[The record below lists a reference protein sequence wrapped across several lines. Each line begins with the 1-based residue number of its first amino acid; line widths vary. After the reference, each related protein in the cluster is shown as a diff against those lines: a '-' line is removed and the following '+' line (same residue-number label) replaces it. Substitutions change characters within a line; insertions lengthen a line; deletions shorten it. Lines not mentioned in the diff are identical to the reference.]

1 MVEKISK
8 FALRL
13 MAATLFLILFNTFGM
28 RYGYELPIN
37 LFNIVI
43 LKSDSFIYDLIP
55 LTIFI
60 KSPI

>member
-37 LFNIVI
+37 LFNIII
-43 LKSDSFIYDLIP
+43 LAAFG
-55 LTIFI
+55 
-60 KSPI
+60 

>member
-1 MVEKISK
+1 MMVEKISK

-37 LFNIVI
+37 QIH
-43 LKSDSFIYDLIP
+43 IYLDKIGR
-55 LTIFI
+55 
-60 KSPI
+60 KV

>member
-43 LKSDSFIYDLIP
+43 LAAFDVPGFIALV
-55 LTIFI
+55 
-60 KSPI
+60 

>member
-1 MVEKISK
+1 MMVEKISK

-43 LKSDSFIYDLIP
+43 LAAFDVLGFIALVLLGFMI
-55 LTIFI
+55 
-60 KSPI
+60 

>member
-1 MVEKISK
+1 MMIEKISK

-37 LFNIVI
+37 LFNIII
-43 LKSDSFIYDLIP
+43 LAAFDVPGFIALV
-55 LTIFI
+55 LLGFMV
-60 KSPI
+60 